1 MAANPWDGGEA
12 GKFGVGLVEDDHRV
26 ASGVKNLAER
36 GRFDQRAG
44 RIVWIREE
52 EDARIFAER
61 GEDIVERKALL
72 RVVAARFDACAGN
85 FGVVAVHGE
94 CGFADKDVRT
104 RLDEGVKEN
113 AQSVVSAVGKKEFLG
128 ANAEIASNARGGF
141 LVFGIHRELL

>member
-52 EDARIFAER
+52 EDTRIFAER
-61 GEDIVERKALL
+61 GEQIVERKAMLH
-72 RVVAARFDACAGN
+72 VVAARFDACAGN
-85 FGVVAVHGE
+85 IGVVAVHRAF
-94 CGFADKDVRT
+94 GFAAMDVRT
-104 RLDEGVKEN
+104 RLVERVKET
-113 AQSVVSAVGKKEFLG
+113 AQRV
-128 ANAEIASNARGGF
+128 
-141 LVFGIHRELL
+141 

>member
-1 MAANPWDGGEA
+1 MAAYPWDGGEA

-26 ASGVKNLAER
+26 ASGAKNFAER
-36 GRFDQRAG
+36 GRFDQRTG

-52 EDARIFAER
+52 EDTRIPAER

-72 RVVAARFDACAGN
+72 RVIAARFDACAGN
-85 FGVVAVHGE
+85 FGVVTVHGE

-113 AQSVVSAVGKKEFLG
+113 AQSVVPAVGQQELLG
-128 ANAEIASNARGGF
+128 ANAEIEGNAGGGF
-141 LVFGIHRELL
+141 LVFGIR